1 LTTRDS
7 VERLTSST
15 GEPAWLVSGYELVKA
30 LLADPRLSR
39 SHADPRHPVRMTQ
52 PALFGGPMGDPETE
66 RQDHVRM
73 RRLLTKSFS
82 ARRMESLRPR
92 IERIVGHVLDGMEA
106 AGSPADFHAAV
117 SFPLPGLVM
126 CEVLGISEADRADFL
141 RWSEDATHMEHPARS
156 RAGLQS
162 LWRCLGATIERKHA
176 APGEDVISDML
187 AAGTADPAMSDDAIA
202 HLASGL
208 LFAGHGSTVA
218 VIDRGILLLLNHLP
232 SAKQREALRRNPS
245 LATQAVE
252 EILRFASPLERQ
264 RGNRRGGLPRY
275 ASVDLEAGGAKIRS
289 GDLVM
294 FALQDANEDADVFR
308 HPAHFDV
315 TRQENPHLAF
325 SHGLHFCLGASVAR
339 MELQLLFGQLFGRFP
354 TLRLDVPL
362 EQLRAKA
369 DRSGARALEI
379 PVAW

>member
-1 LTTRDS
+1 MTTRGS
-7 VERLTSST
+7 VERLTGAN
-15 GEPAWLVSGYELVKA
+15 GEPTWLVSGYELVKE

-52 PALFGGPMGDPETE
+52 PALFGGAMGDPESE
-66 RQDHVRM
+66 REDHVRM

-92 IERIVGHVLDGMEA
+92 IERIVGGVLDHMEVG
-106 AGSPADFHAAV
+106 GSPADFHAAV

-126 CEVLGISEADRADFL
+126 CELLGISESDRADFL

-162 LWRCLGATIERKHA
+162 LWRCLGATIERKHSS
-176 APGEDVISDML
+176 PGEDVISDML
-187 AAGTADPAMSDDAIA
+187 AARSALPDAGMSDDGIA

-218 VIDRGILLLLNHLP
+218 VIDRGILLLLTHP
-232 SAKQREALRRNPS
+232 AERQALEGTPTLS
-245 LATQAVE
+245 IPAVE
-252 EILRFASPLERQ
+252 EILRFPSPLERP
-264 RGNRRGGLPRY
+264 RANRRGGLPRY
-275 ASVDLEAGGAKIRS
+275 ASVDIQAGGATIRA

-294 FALQDANEDADVFR
+294 FALQDANEEPQVFR
-308 HPAHFDV
+308 HPAHFDI

-339 MELQLLFGQLFGRFP
+339 MELQTLFTQLLVRFP
-354 TLRLDVPL
+354 TLRLNAPL
-362 EQLRAKA
+362 EQLRRAA
-369 DRSGARALEI
+369 ERSGGRGAEI

>member
-1 LTTRDS
+1 MTARDS

-52 PALFGGPMGDPETE
+52 PALFGGPMGDPDAE

-73 RRLLTKSFS
+73 RRLLTRSFS

-92 IERIVGHVLDGMEA
+92 LERIVGHVLDGMEA
-106 AGSPADFHAAV
+106 AGAPADFHAAV

-126 CEVLGISEADRADFL
+126 CELLGISEADRADFL

-275 ASVDLEAGGAKIRS
+275 ASVELEAGGAQIRS

-362 EQLRAKA
+362 EQLRARA
-369 DRSGARALEI
+369 DRSAGRALEI

>member
-1 LTTRDS
+1 MTARGS
-7 VERLTSST
+7 VERLTSSS
-15 GEPAWLVSGYELVKA
+15 GEPAWLVSGYELVKE

-52 PALFGGPMGDPETE
+52 PALFGGPMRDPDAE
-66 RQDHVRM
+66 RADHVRM
-73 RRLLTKSFS
+73 RRLLTRSFS

-92 IERIVGHVLDGMEA
+92 IERIVVQVLDGMEA
-106 AGSPADFHAAV
+106 GGSPADFHAAV

-126 CEVLGISEADRADFL
+126 CELLGISEPDRADFL
-141 RWSEDATHMEHPARS
+141 RWSEDALHMEHPARS

-187 AAGTADPAMSDDAIA
+187 AAGEGDPAMSDDAIA

-208 LFAGHGSTVA
+208 LFAGHGSTVV
-218 VIDRGILLLLNHLP
+218 VIDRGILLLLTHTGE
-232 SAKQREALRRNPS
+232 REALRRNPA
-245 LATQAVE
+245 LAPQSVE
-252 EILRFASPLERQ
+252 EILRFASPLERP
-264 RGNRRGGLPRY
+264 RANRRGGLPRY
-275 ASVDLEAGGAKIRS
+275 ASVDLEAGGARIRA

-294 FALQDANEDADVFR
+294 FALQDANEDAGAFR

-315 TRQENPHLAF
+315 ARQENPHLAF

-339 MELQLLFGQLFGRFP
+339 MELQLLFGQLLGRFP
-354 TLRLDVPL
+354 LLHLDVPV

-369 DRSGARALEI
+369 ERPSGRAVEI
-379 PVAW
+379 PIAW

>member
-1 LTTRDS
+1 LTARDS

-15 GEPAWLVSGYELVKA
+15 GEPAWLVSGYELVKE

-52 PALFGGPMGDPETE
+52 PALFGGPLGDPDAE
-66 RQDHVRM
+66 RKDHARM

-92 IERIVGHVLDGMEA
+92 IEGIVGQVLDGMEA
-106 AGSPADFHAAV
+106 AGSPTDFHAAV

-126 CEVLGISEADRADFL
+126 CEVLGISETDRADFL

-176 APGEDVISDML
+176 APSEDVISDML

-218 VIDRGILLLLNHLP
+218 VIDRGILLLLGHVH
-232 SAKQREALRRNPS
+232 SAKEREALPRNPG
-245 LATQAVE
+245 LAAQAVE

-275 ASVDLEAGGAKIRS
+275 ASVDLEAGGATIRA

-294 FALQDANEDADVFR
+294 FALQDANEDAAVFR

-315 TRQENPHLAF
+315 ARQENPHLAF

-369 DRSGARALEI
+369 DRSAGRPVEI

>member
-1 LTTRDS
+1 
-7 VERLTSST
+7 
-15 GEPAWLVSGYELVKA
+15 VSGYELVKA

-52 PALFGGPMGDPETE
+52 PALFGGPMGDPDAE

-82 ARRMESLRPR
+82 SRRMESLRPR
-92 IERIVGHVLDGMEA
+92 IEGIVGHVLDSMEA

-126 CEVLGISEADRADFL
+126 CELLGISGTDRADFL

-162 LWRCLGATIERKHA
+162 LWRCLGATVERKHA

-208 LFAGHGSTVA
+208 LLAGHGSTVA
-218 VIDRGILLLLNHLP
+218 VIDRGVLLLLNHVR
-232 SAKQREALRRNPS
+232 SAKEREALRRNPS

-252 EILRFASPLERQ
+252 EILRFASPLDRQ
-264 RGNRRGGLPRY
+264 HGNRRGGLPRY

-294 FALQDANEDADVFR
+294 FALQDANEDANVFR
-308 HPAHFDV
+308 HPAHFDI

-354 TLRLDVPL
+354 ALRLDVPL
-362 EQLRAKA
+362 DQLRAKA
-369 DRSGARALEI
+369 DRSAGRALEI

>member
-1 LTTRDS
+1 MTARDS

-52 PALFGGPMGDPETE
+52 PALFGGPLGDPDTE
-66 RQDHVRM
+66 RKDHVRM

-218 VIDRGILLLLNHLP
+218 VIDRGILLLANHLP

-245 LATQAVE
+245 LAIQAVE

-275 ASVDLEAGGAKIRS
+275 ASVDLEAGGARIQS

-362 EQLRAKA
+362 EQLRARA
-369 DRSGARALEI
+369 DRSAGRPLEI
-379 PVAW
+379 PVVW

>member
-1 LTTRDS
+1 
-7 VERLTSST
+7 
-15 GEPAWLVSGYELVKA
+15 
-30 LLADPRLSR
+30 
-39 SHADPRHPVRMTQ
+39 MTQ
-52 PALFGGPMGDPETE
+52 PALFGGPLGDPDAE
-66 RQDHVRM
+66 RKDHVRM
-73 RRLLTKSFS
+73 RRLLTRSFS
-82 ARRMESLRPR
+82 ARRMENLRPR
-92 IERIVGHVLDGMEA
+92 IERIVGDVLDDMEA
-106 AGSPADFHAAV
+106 AGSPADFHATV

-126 CEVLGISEADRADFL
+126 CELLGISERDRADFL

-187 AAGTADPAMSDDAIA
+187 AAGTADPAMSDDGIA

-218 VIDRGILLLLNHLP
+218 VIDRGILLLLTH
-232 SAKQREALRRNPS
+232 AKEREALRRNPS

-252 EILRFASPLERQ
+252 EILRFASPLDRQ

-275 ASVDLEAGGAKIRS
+275 ASVDLEAGGEKIRV

-315 TRQENPHLAF
+315 ARQENPHLAF

-362 EQLRAKA
+362 DQLRAQD
-369 DRSGARALEI
+369 DRSAGRPVEI

>member
-1 LTTRDS
+1 MTARDS
-7 VERLTSST
+7 VDRLTSST
-15 GEPAWLVSGYELVKA
+15 GEPTWLVSGYERVKE

-52 PALFGGPMGDPETE
+52 PALFGGPMGDPESE
-66 RQDHVRM
+66 RRDHLRM

-92 IERIVGHVLDGMEA
+92 IDAIVAQVLDRMET

-126 CEVLGISEADRADFL
+126 CELLGISEPDRADFL

-162 LWRCLGATIERKHA
+162 LWRCLGATIERKHL

-187 AAGTADPAMSDDAIA
+187 AAGADDPAISDDGIA

-218 VIDRGILLLLNHLP
+218 VIDRGALLLLTH
-232 SAKQREALRRNPS
+232 ATEREALQRNPG
-245 LATQAVE
+245 LAATAVE
-252 EILRFASPLERQ
+252 EILRFANPLDKPRAA
-264 RGNRRGGLPRY
+264 RRGGLPRF
-275 ASVDLEAGGAKIRS
+275 AVVDIEVDGAAMSAG
-289 GDLVM
+289 DMVM
-294 FALQDANEDADVFR
+294 FALQDANEDDRVFR

-315 TRQENPHLAF
+315 ARRENPHLAF

-339 MELQLLFGQLFGRFP
+339 MEMQLLFARLLQRFP
-354 TLRLDVPL
+354 SLRL
-362 EQLRAKA
+362 EASIEHLRA
-369 DRSGARALEI
+369 RAERTPGRPGEI

>member
-1 LTTRDS
+1 MTTRGS
-7 VERLTSST
+7 VDRLTSAS
-15 GEPAWLVSGYELVKA
+15 GEPTWLVSGYELVKE

-39 SHADPRHPVRMTQ
+39 AHADPRHPVRMTQ
-52 PALFGGPMGDPETE
+52 PALFGGAMGDPEAE
-66 RQDHVRM
+66 REDHVRM

-92 IERIVGHVLDGMEA
+92 IERIVGQVLDEMEA
-106 AGSPADFHAAV
+106 GGSPADFHARV

-126 CEVLGISEADRADFL
+126 CELLGISEPDRADFL

-162 LWRCLGATIERKHA
+162 LWRCLGATIERKHGA
-176 APGEDVISDML
+176 SGEDVISDML
-187 AAGTADPAMSDDAIA
+187 TAAADPAMSDDGIA

-208 LFAGHGSTVA
+208 LFAGHGSAVA
-218 VIDRGILLLLNHLP
+218 VIDRGILLLLTHP
-232 SAKQREALRRNPS
+232 DERDALRRNPT
-245 LATQAVE
+245 LATPAVE
-252 EILRFASPLERQ
+252 EILRFPSPLERQ
-264 RGNRRGGLPRY
+264 RTNRRGGLPRY
-275 ASVDLEAGGAKIRS
+275 ASVDIEAGGAMIRA

-294 FALQDANEDADVFR
+294 FALQDANEDAEVFR

-315 TRQENPHLAF
+315 ARAENPHLAF

-339 MELQLLFGQLFGRFP
+339 MELQVLFGRLFSRFP
-354 TLRLDVPL
+354 GLRLDVPL
-362 EQLRAKA
+362 ERLRATA
-369 DRSGARALEI
+369 ERSPGRAVEI

>member
-1 LTTRDS
+1 VTARGS
-7 VERLTSST
+7 VERLTTSS
-15 GEPAWLVSGYELVKA
+15 GEPAWLVSGYELVKE

-52 PALFGGPMGDPETE
+52 PALFGGPMGDPDAE
-66 RQDHVRM
+66 REDHVRM

-92 IERIVGHVLDGMEA
+92 IERIVCRVLDGMEA
-106 AGSPADFHAAV
+106 GGSPIDFHAAV

-126 CEVLGISEADRADFL
+126 CELLGVSEADRVDFL
-141 RWSEDATHMEHPARS
+141 RWSEDAIHMEHPARS

-176 APGEDVISDML
+176 APGEDVVSDML
-187 AAGTADPAMSDDAIA
+187 AAGMADPAMSDDAIA

-218 VIDRGILLLLNHLP
+218 VIDRGILLLLTHVP
-232 SAKQREALRRNPS
+232 SAKGREALRHPA

-275 ASVDLEAGGAKIRS
+275 ASVDLEAGGARIRA

-294 FALQDANEDADVFR
+294 FALQDANEDGQVFR

-315 TRQENPHLAF
+315 ARRENPHLAF

-339 MELQLLFGQLFGRFP
+339 MELQLLFAQLFDRFP
-354 TLRLDVPL
+354 TLRLDVPV
-362 EQLRAKA
+362 EQIRAGA
-369 DRSGARALEI
+369 ERSPGRVTEI

>member
-1 LTTRDS
+1 MTARGS
-7 VERLTSST
+7 VERLTSSS
-15 GEPAWLVSGYELVKA
+15 GEPAWLVSGYELVKE

-52 PALFGGPMGDPETE
+52 PALFGGPMGDPGSE
-66 RQDHVRM
+66 REDHVRM

-92 IERIVGHVLDGMEA
+92 IDRIVGQVLDGMEA
-106 AGSPADFHAAV
+106 GGSPVDFHAAV

-126 CEVLGISEADRADFL
+126 CELLGISEADRVDFL

-176 APGEDVISDML
+176 APGEDVVSDML
-187 AAGTADPAMSDDAIA
+187 AAGRSDPAMSDDAIA

-218 VIDRGILLLLNHLP
+218 VIDRGILLLLTH
-232 SAKQREALRRNPS
+232 AKEREALRRNPS

-264 RGNRRGGLPRY
+264 RPNRRGGLPRY
-275 ASVDLEAGGAKIRS
+275 ASVDLEAGGARIRA

-294 FALQDANEDADVFR
+294 FALQDANEDASVFR

-315 TRQENPHLAF
+315 ARQENPHLAF

-339 MELQLLFGQLFGRFP
+339 MELQLLFAQLFDRFP

-362 EQLRAKA
+362 EQIR
-369 DRSGARALEI
+369 ARAERSAGRPAEI

>member
-1 LTTRDS
+1 
-7 VERLTSST
+7 
-15 GEPAWLVSGYELVKA
+15 
-30 LLADPRLSR
+30 
-39 SHADPRHPVRMTQ
+39 
-52 PALFGGPMGDPETE
+52 
-66 RQDHVRM
+66 
-73 RRLLTKSFS
+73 
-82 ARRMESLRPR
+82 
-92 IERIVGHVLDGMEA
+92 
-106 AGSPADFHAAV
+106 
-117 SFPLPGLVM
+117 M
-126 CEVLGISEADRADFL
+126 CELLGVSEADRVDFL
-141 RWSEDATHMEHPARS
+141 RWSEDAIHMEHPARS

-176 APGEDVISDML
+176 ASGEDVVSDML
-187 AAGTADPAMSDDAIA
+187 AAGMADPAMSDDAIA

-218 VIDRGILLLLNHLP
+218 VIDRGILLLLTHVP
-232 SAKQREALRRNPS
+232 SAKGREALRRDPA

-275 ASVDLEAGGAKIRS
+275 ASVDLEAGGARIRA

-294 FALQDANEDADVFR
+294 FALQDANEDGQVFR

-315 TRQENPHLAF
+315 ARRENPHLAF

-339 MELQLLFGQLFGRFP
+339 MELQLLFAQLFDRFP
-354 TLRLDVPL
+354 TLRLDVPV
-362 EQLRAKA
+362 EQIR
-369 DRSGARALEI
+369 ARAERSPGRATEI

>member
-1 LTTRDS
+1 MATRDS

-15 GEPAWLVSGYELVKA
+15 GEPTWLVSGYNLVKE

-39 SHADPRHPVRMTQ
+39 SHAAPTHPVRMTQ
-52 PALFGGPMGDPETE
+52 PALFGGPMGDPKEE
-66 RQDHVRM
+66 REDHVKM

-92 IERIVGHVLDGMEA
+92 IVAIVGQVLDTMEA
-106 AGSPADFHAAV
+106 GGSPTDIHAAV

-126 CEVLGISEADRADFL
+126 CELLGISDADRADFL

-176 APGEDVISDML
+176 SPGEDVISDIL
-187 AAGTADPAMSDDAIA
+187 AARQDDPAMTDDAVA

-218 VIDRGILLLLNHLP
+218 VIDRGVLLLLTHP
-232 SAKQREALRRNPS
+232 GERAALQRNPA
-245 LATQAVE
+245 LATPAVE
-252 EILRFASPLERQ
+252 EILRFANPLDRQ
-264 RGNRRGGLPRY
+264 RTGRRGGLPRY
-275 ASVDLEAGGAKIRS
+275 ASVDIELDGARIQA

-294 FALQDANEDADVFR
+294 FALQDANEAAEVFA
-308 HPAHFDV
+308 HPAHFDIA
-315 TRQENPHLAF
+315 RQDNPHLAF

-339 MELQLLFGQLFGRFP
+339 MELQILIARLFARFP

-362 EQLRAKA
+362 EQLRNRAE
-369 DRSGARALEI
+369 RSAGRPVEI

>member
-1 LTTRDS
+1 MTARDS
-7 VERLTSST
+7 VDRLTSST
-15 GEPAWLVSGYELVKA
+15 GEPTWLVSGYERVKE

-52 PALFGGPMGDPETE
+52 PALFGGPMGDPESE
-66 RQDHVRM
+66 RRDHLRM

-92 IERIVGHVLDGMEA
+92 IDAIVAQVLDRMET

-126 CEVLGISEADRADFL
+126 CELLGISEPDRADFL

-162 LWRCLGATIERKHA
+162 LWRCLGATIERKHL

-187 AAGTADPAMSDDAIA
+187 AAGADDPAISDDGIA

-218 VIDRGILLLLNHLP
+218 VIDRGALLLLTH
-232 SAKQREALRRNPS
+232 ATEREALQRNPG
-245 LATQAVE
+245 LAATAVE
-252 EILRFASPLERQ
+252 EILRFANPLDKPRAA
-264 RGNRRGGLPRY
+264 RRGGLPRF
-275 ASVDLEAGGAKIRS
+275 AVVDIEVDGAAMSAG
-289 GDLVM
+289 DMVM
-294 FALQDANEDADVFR
+294 FALQDANEDDRVFR

-315 TRQENPHLAF
+315 ARRENPHLAF

-339 MELQLLFGQLFGRFP
+339 MEMQLLFARLLQRFP
-354 TLRLDVPL
+354 SLRL
-362 EQLRAKA
+362 EASIEHLRA
-369 DRSGARALEI
+369 RAERTRGRPGEI

>member
-1 LTTRDS
+1 MTARDS
-7 VERLTSST
+7 VDWLTSST
-15 GEPAWLVSGYELVKA
+15 GEPTWLVSGYERVKE

-52 PALFGGPMGDPETE
+52 PALFGGPMGDPESE
-66 RQDHVRM
+66 RRDHLRM

-92 IERIVGHVLDGMEA
+92 IDAIVAQVLDRMEA

-126 CEVLGISEADRADFL
+126 CELLGISEPDRADFL

-162 LWRCLGATIERKHA
+162 LWRCLGATIERKHL

-187 AAGTADPAMSDDAIA
+187 AAGADDPAISDDGIA

-218 VIDRGILLLLNHLP
+218 VIDRGALLLLTH
-232 SAKQREALRRNPS
+232 ATEREALQRNPG
-245 LATQAVE
+245 LAATAVE
-252 EILRFASPLERQ
+252 EILRFANPLDKPRAA
-264 RGNRRGGLPRY
+264 RRGGLPRF
-275 ASVDLEAGGAKIRS
+275 AVVDIEVDGAAMSAG
-289 GDLVM
+289 DMVM
-294 FALQDANEDADVFR
+294 FALQDANEDDRVFR

-315 TRQENPHLAF
+315 ARRENPHLAF

-339 MELQLLFGQLFGRFP
+339 MEMQLLFARLLQRFP
-354 TLRLDVPL
+354 SLRLEAPI
-362 EQLRAKA
+362 EHLRA
-369 DRSGARALEI
+369 RAERTPGRPGEI

>member
-1 LTTRDS
+1 VTARDC
-7 VERLTSST
+7 VERLTGSN
-15 GEPAWLVSGYELVKA
+15 GEPTWLVSGYELVKE

-52 PALFGGPMGDPETE
+52 PALFGGPMGDPDSE
-66 RQDHVRM
+66 REDHLRM
-73 RRLLTKSFS
+73 RRLLTRSFS

-92 IERIVGHVLDGMEA
+92 IERIVGDVLDGMEA
-106 AGSPADFHAAV
+106 HGSPADFHAAV

-126 CEVLGISEADRADFL
+126 CELLGISESDRADFL
-141 RWSEDATHMEHPARS
+141 RWSDDATHMEHPARS

-187 AAGTADPAMSDDAIA
+187 SAGAADPAMSDDAIA

-218 VIDRGILLLLNHLP
+218 VIDRGILLLATH
-232 SAKQREALRRNPS
+232 AREREALGRQPS

-252 EILRFASPLERQ
+252 EILRCASPLERP

-275 ASVDLEAGGAKIRS
+275 ASVDLEAGGAKIRA

-315 TRQENPHLAF
+315 ARQENPHLAF

-339 MELQLLFGQLFGRFP
+339 MELQLLFGQIFGRFP

-362 EQLRAKA
+362 EQLRARA
-369 DRSGARALEI
+369 ERSAGRVTEV
-379 PVAW
+379 PVSW

>member
-1 LTTRDS
+1 
-7 VERLTSST
+7 
-15 GEPAWLVSGYELVKA
+15 
-30 LLADPRLSR
+30 
-39 SHADPRHPVRMTQ
+39 
-52 PALFGGPMGDPETE
+52 
-66 RQDHVRM
+66 
-73 RRLLTKSFS
+73 
-82 ARRMESLRPR
+82 
-92 IERIVGHVLDGMEA
+92 
-106 AGSPADFHAAV
+106 
-117 SFPLPGLVM
+117 
-126 CEVLGISEADRADFL
+126 
-141 RWSEDATHMEHPARS
+141 
-156 RAGLQS
+156 
-162 LWRCLGATIERKHA
+162 
-176 APGEDVISDML
+176 
-187 AAGTADPAMSDDAIA
+187 
-202 HLASGL
+202 
-208 LFAGHGSTVA
+208 VA
-218 VIDRGILLLLNHLP
+218 VIDRGILLLLTHANE
-232 SAKQREALRRNPS
+232 REALRRNPS

-275 ASVDLEAGGAKIRS
+275 ASVDLEAGGAKIRA

-315 TRQENPHLAF
+315 ARQENPHLAF

-369 DRSGARALEI
+369 DRSAGRSVEI